1 MDSPSQNVSVE
12 RLSVMHGLLIGVVSV
27 VLTIVFRLIDPM
39 LQYTNWWLGFLL
51 LAIMIALLSVLG
63 IDVRKKTGG
72 YWSFGNAFKSL
83 LIMSVLLVVFSTV
96 CNFVIFKYVDPEMPS
111 KVNSAMLGT
120 TTTMLEKF
128 GADQTKIDEGTK
140 KFNDGEFEASLKP
153 TLVNELKALGIGVVI
168 YAVISLIIAACIK
181 KKPPLFAPIDEG
193 TSTIS

>member
-27 VLTIVFRLIDPM
+27 VLSIVFRLIDPM
-39 LQYTNWWLGFLL
+39 LQFTNWWLGFLL

-83 LIMSVLLVVFSTV
+83 LIMSVLVVFSTV

-111 KVNSAMLGT
+111 KVNSAMLET
-120 TTTMLEKF
+120 TTTMLNKF
-128 GADQTKIDEGTK
+128 GAEQTKIDESTK
-140 KFNDGEFEASLKP
+140 KFNNGEFEATLQP
-153 TLVNELKALGIGVVI
+153 TVINELKSLGIGVVI